1 MIFPKSKKASRRRF
15 VYVILCLFLV
25 FSFAV
30 NTCSVFANEG
40 NSVDTVFFGSLKD
53 DGKGCGFFM
62 VLNYIIDFLTFG
74 VGIAAAIGI
83 TISGVTYLTAGGDEN
98 KTTKAKRRILEIV
111 IGLAVYVALWS
122 VLNLLLP
129 GGTLNNSTK
138 CSTGTPNNSFF
149 TPATKTTPKKTGN
162 SNSSSNSSNTNN
174 NTASNSNNS
183 NQSIENQE
191 KVNYQVYLEGKLN
204 PSKLKNGSGIIVLEP
219 DDNSSKKDIEAIK
232 KKGYTVLGY
241 ISVGSYEGERK
252 NQTFNGE
259 KYYKGLGKYAA
270 DKMEGW
276 PEDYAKVEASGWQKF
291 LLRRAQSIKAVGYD
305 GIWADNLDV
314 YEYREK
320 ESRSKVYNACKN
332 ILSALK
338 GYGYVMVNGGQKFF
352 QAAMNNGENLTSM
365 VNGVTQEE
373 VITQQVEHSN
383 SYSFKAQDS
392 DTTKERKRY
401 MNQLHSRG
409 VQTFLL
415 EYTKSKSL
423 KNKVKKFAQDNNIT
437 GYYVSGAR
445 MLKVP
450 SSLK

>member
-1 MIFPKSKKASRRRF
+1 MIFPKSNKASKRRF
-15 VYVILCLFLV
+15 VYVFLCLFLI
-25 FSFAV
+25 FSFAI

-40 NSVDTVFFGSLKD
+40 NSVDTIFFGNLKD

-83 TISGVTYLTAGGDEN
+83 TVSGVTYLTAGGDEA

-111 IGLAVYVALWS
+111 IGLAVYVALWAI
-122 VLNLLLP
+122 LNLLLP
-129 GGTLNNSTK
+129 GGNLNSTSS
-138 CSTGTPNNSFF
+138 CGTGTPNNSFF
-149 TPATKTTPKKTGN
+149 TPPTKTTTKKNGNDSSSTN
-162 SNSSSNSSNTNN
+162 SNGKNSKSNSDS
-174 NTASNSNNS
+174 SK
-183 NQSIENQE
+183 QSIENQD
-191 KVNYQVYLEGKLN
+191 KVNYQVYLEGKLK
-204 PSKLKNGSGIIVLEP
+204 PSKLKKGSGIIVLEP

-252 NQTFNGE
+252 NQTFNGK

-270 DKMEGW
+270 DKMDGW
-276 PEDYAKVEASGWQKF
+276 PEDYAKVEATGWQKY
-291 LLRRAQSIKAVGYD
+291 LLARAKSIKAVGYD

-314 YEYREK
+314 YEYRGK
-320 ESRSKVYNACKN
+320 TSKIYSACKK
-332 ILSALK
+332 ILSSLK
-338 GYGYVMVNGGQKFF
+338 KYGYVMVNGGQIFF
-352 QAAMNNGENLTSM
+352 EAAMNKGDNLKSM
-365 VNGVTQEE
+365 VDGVTQEE
-373 VITQQVEHSN
+373 VITQQVEN
-383 SYSFKAQDS
+383 GGGYSFKAQES
-392 DTTKERKRY
+392 GMTKDRKDY
-401 MNQLHSRG
+401 MNKLHSRG
-409 VQTFLL
+409 IQTFLL

-423 KNKVKKFAQDNNIT
+423 KNKVKKFAKDNNIT